1 MRATAFLTGVMI
13 VMAPSLVLAGDPS
26 ANDIIKSLRPSGA
39 ISGVSRGIRPVGEA
53 PAPAPSQARPVST
66 GAASAPSQSTPHA
79 NQAAAPTKAPSVNLA
94 VQFASGSAD
103 LTPAAIK
110 TLTELGRALSS
121 NELSNFRFRI
131 EGHTDTVGS
140 PETNRALSEQRA
152 QAVVDYMAT
161 NFNIDRGRMQAVG
174 MGSDDLAVQT
184 GPQVAEARNRRV
196 QIINLGDMNA
206 AK

>member
-1 MRATAFLTGVMI
+1 M
-13 VMAPSLVLAGDPS
+13 VMAPSLVLAEDPS
-26 ANDIIKSLRPSGA
+26 ANDIIKSLRPTGA

-53 PAPAPSQARPVST
+53 PAPAPSQATPVSA
-66 GAASAPSQSTPHA
+66 GAASPPAQLAPRAS
-79 NQAAAPTKAPSVNLA
+79 QAAAPTKAPSVNLA

-103 LTPAAIK
+103 LTPTAIK

-131 EGHTDTVGS
+131 EGHTDTVGA
-140 PETNRALSEQRA
+140 PDANRELSEHRA

-184 GPQVAEARNRRV
+184 GPQVPEARNRRV
-196 QIINLGDMNA
+196 QIINLGEMNA